1 MRKVINI
8 SFPEEINKK
17 IEEAVQENSF
27 NSKSEFFRY
36 LFRRWEEEKALQ
48 EIKESRKEIKEGKG
62 KILKDV
68 SELDD

>member
-1 MRKVINI
+1 MRKIINI

-17 IEEAVQENSF
+17 IEEAVEENSF

-48 EIKESRKEIKEGKG
+48 EIEESRKEIKEGKG
-62 KILKDV
+62 KILKNV